1 VDVTRVSSLDI
12 PLVGTPE
19 LCEFGTPFAAAP
31 WSVSDSLTW
40 SLRPL
45 AVAHGPDTLIT
56 VAVILVLGVTAQVL
70 ADRFQVP
77 SVLFLI
83 LAGVLVGPK
92 VLSIVTLD
100 TFGDSLTTIVGI
112 SVAIIVFEGAF
123 HLKIEKLRE
132 APSAAVR
139 LVTLGAL
146 VSFAGTTL
154 AVRFLLGVE
163 WGIAALIGSLLVA
176 TGPTVITP
184 ILAVVPVRDR
194 VAAALETE
202 GIVNDVSAAI
212 FAAVIFKLLAAQ
224 EANPTDY
231 LFEFIQRLSV
241 GVFVGLL
248 IAGILWFLLIQLDI
262 PGGWTPQNVRL
273 MTLAGAILAFASAD
287 TIATESGVAAV
298 ATAGIVLGNLKLP
311 YEEKIEE
318 FKGDV
323 TIVVLSF
330 VFIALAALIEFD
342 TLIEL
347 GIPGLLVVAIVAL
360 VLRPLL
366 VFLSTTGARFTRGEK
381 LFMSLVGPRGII
393 PASVATLFA
402 IQLQTPEPPS
412 NPEGATAVAGTV
424 FLVIFLTVVFEGGF
438 ARQIAELLRVIPMR
452 VLIIGG
458 GRVGKELSERLEERG
473 ENVVLIESD
482 EELAES
488 LRSEGF
494 TVRQGDGT
502 DTEVL
507 AAAGANNA
515 KIIVAATGDD
525 DTNLLVTQLANAKFE
540 AGKVIT
546 RVNQP
551 ENRDAFDDLGI
562 ETISE
567 TSSTAWA
574 MDNLIERPGLS
585 RWMTEL
591 GRSGDVQ
598 EIEVTDKGLVDRTIN
613 ELNDQLPDG
622 CMIALVSRG
631 EENTVPDPE
640 LRIEYG
646 DHLTVLGQTDAVS
659 QAIDQL
665 HPHD

>member
-1 VDVTRVSSLDI
+1 
-12 PLVGTPE
+12 
-19 LCEFGTPFAAAP
+19 
-31 WSVSDSLTW
+31 
-40 SLRPL
+40 
-45 AVAHGPDTLIT
+45 
-56 VAVILVLGVTAQVL
+56 
-70 ADRFQVP
+70 
-77 SVLFLI
+77 
-83 LAGVLVGPK
+83 
-92 VLSIVTLD
+92 
-100 TFGDSLTTIVGI
+100 
-112 SVAIIVFEGAF
+112 
-123 HLKIEKLRE
+123 
-132 APSAAVR
+132 
-139 LVTLGAL
+139 
-146 VSFAGTTL
+146 
-154 AVRFLLGVE
+154 
-163 WGIAALIGSLLVA
+163 
-176 TGPTVITP
+176 
-184 ILAVVPVRDR
+184 
-194 VAAALETE
+194 
-202 GIVNDVSAAI
+202 
-212 FAAVIFKLLAAQ
+212 
-224 EANPTDY
+224 
-231 LFEFIQRLSV
+231 
-241 GVFVGLL
+241 
-248 IAGILWFLLIQLDI
+248 
-262 PGGWTPQNVRL
+262 
-273 MTLAGAILAFASAD
+273 
-287 TIATESGVAAV
+287 
-298 ATAGIVLGNLKLP
+298 
-311 YEEKIEE
+311 
-318 FKGDV
+318 
-323 TIVVLSF
+323 
-330 VFIALAALIEFD
+330 
-342 TLIEL
+342 
-347 GIPGLLVVAIVAL
+347 
-360 VLRPLL
+360 
-366 VFLSTTGARFTRGEK
+366 
-381 LFMSLVGPRGII
+381 
-393 PASVATLFA
+393 
-402 IQLQTPEPPS
+402 
-412 NPEGATAVAGTV
+412 
-424 FLVIFLTVVFEGGF
+424 
-438 ARQIAELLRVIPMR
+438 MR